1 MRSHPYRYDGVRVIF
16 VESETGRVVRDDGQE
31 ARALPVKDRHVPVAH
46 LLSASV
52 ENEAR
57 RVFLVGPQPGS
68 DAWLDEPPGEGWTAA
83 GHFREL
89 RDPCGRWAVDG
100 VRGSTVEVR
109 RVASWLGEGGYD
121 ARQARE
127 AVALVHQLLQ
137 STTHG
142 RVGFGASPAAVGQSL
157 WAYTVSDG
165 RCDEQLPPEVADLIR
180 NTSGQHRQELL
191 GACYDG
197 CDLHLKAPRRAR
209 LPGLFYFDAQFMYAA
224 CVRELGCAPAA
235 VIDIERVAQ
244 AFYEAT
250 PYARARYRLSFTVPD
265 GWTGPGLLPVKH
277 PNGNNWHYPNRPGV
291 TCETWA
297 DACEVGLAAKHGWP
311 MRMLAVIKFKAD
323 ALPLDRFGD
332 RVLRLRELAAQ
343 ERSNVGGELA
353 ARAFRSMFIR
363 TIGAFNSRGR
373 DRSYLVPAGVPLP
386 EDVTDWTT
394 RDDGS
399 RVFKRRMELTGNAAS
414 FLRPELTSQVW
425 ARARMRVAVQMME
438 VDPAQLVAVWGDALY
453 LTYDTG
459 WTAERPGQFRL
470 KGSISESV
478 TRPKTLADVL
488 RLRRRMEEPSE

>member
-1 MRSHPYRYDGVRVIF
+1 MRSHPYRYDGARVVF
-16 VESETGRVVRDDGQE
+16 VETATGCVVRDDGNDG
-31 ARALPVKDRHVPVAH
+31 RALPVKDGRIPVAH
-46 LLSASV
+46 LLSAAV

-57 RVFLVGPQPGS
+57 RVFLVGPQPKSS
-68 DAWLDEPPGEGWTAA
+68 DWLDDPPGEGWSAA

-100 VRGSTVEVR
+100 VPGSTVEVR
-109 RVASWLGEGGYD
+109 RIASWLGEGDYD
-121 ARQARE
+121 ARRARD

-137 STTHG
+137 SSTHN

-165 RCDEQLPPEVADLIR
+165 RCDEQLPREVADLIR
-180 NTSGQHRQELL
+180 STSPQHRQELL

-197 CDLHLKAPRRAR
+197 CDLHAKPPRGR
-209 LPGLFYFDAQFMYAA
+209 LPALFYFDAQFMYAA

-277 PNGNNWHYPNRPGV
+277 PNGANWHYPNRPGV

-311 MRMLAVIKFKAD
+311 VRMLAVIKFKPD

-332 RVLRLRELAAQ
+332 RIVRLRELATQ
-343 ERSNVGGELA
+343 ERSNPANGLA
-353 ARAFRSMFIR
+353 AAAFRSMFIR
-363 TIGAFNSRGR
+363 TIGAFHSRGR
-373 DRSYLVPAGVPLP
+373 DRSYLVPPGVALP
-386 EDVTDWTT
+386 DDVTDWTE
-394 RDDGS
+394 RPDGS
-399 RVFKRRMELTGNAAS
+399 RVFTRSVELTGNAAS
-414 FLRPELTSQVW
+414 FLRPELSAQVW
-425 ARARMRVAVQMME
+425 ARARMRVAVQMMQ
-438 VDPAQLVAVWGDALY
+438 VDPAQLVGVWGDALY
-453 LTYDTG
+453 LTADVG
-459 WTAERPGQFRL
+459 WTAGRPGQFRL
-470 KGSISESV
+470 KGSLAESV
-478 TRPKTLADVL
+478 ARPKTLADVL
-488 RLRRRMEEPSE
+488 RLRRRMEEPTE